1 MQGWSPRG
9 NADAPVHMLISFISV
24 KTITMGTASC
34 YTNYSALRAS
44 LVSSRCSITSILLCS
59 HSLHRCFTSTWICLP
74 MGQSYL
80 VSASQKSLSSTPK
93 GTGGEKHD
101 FWSQRNKVLIIIIR
115 LPHYTARGM
124 GELSSVF
131 FLSVILTELTSVELS
146 VTYKLSM
153 TCLGDNYICLEYFM
167 LQWLIDISA
176 LTYS

>member
-44 LVSSRCSITSILLCS
+44 LVSSRCSITRASCS
-59 HSLHRCFTSTWICLP
+59 APIPCTDTSTRVCLP
-74 MGQSYL
+74 MGQSHL
-80 VSASQKSLSSTPK
+80 VSASQKSLSSTPQ

-101 FWSQRNKVLIIIIR
+101 SWSQRNKVFIVIIR
-115 LPHYTARGM
+115 LLHYTAREM
-124 GELSSVF
+124 GELSHVF
-131 FLSVILTELTSVELS
+131 LLSVILTELTSAELS
-146 VTYKLSM
+146 VTYKA
-153 TCLGDNYICLEYFM
+153 CLGDKYNYLEY
-167 LQWLIDISA
+167 LVLEWLIDVSA